1 MDKILFIRQN
11 HKDFAGR
18 ASYLLS
24 RTVLKQLICV
34 SGLLVL
40 LQFAGISSL
49 YAQGVKISL
58 NKENATLEEI
68 FQEIETKTGYKFVY
82 NTSEINRNERAS
94 IQETEQELNEILQNL
109 FRTKQNISFRISNK
123 HIALF
128 KAQIKKISG
137 TVLDPQGE
145 TVIGA
150 NVLVKG
156 TTNGTITDIDGKFS
170 LEAAE
175 GDILQISYIGYNTQ
189 EITLGK
195 QSTLKI
201 TLKEDQ
207 QALEEVVVIGYGA
220 VKKKD
225 LTGAITQ
232 VKTDKYATQ
241 QSTNV
246 LDMLNGT
253 VAGFNSNIGTSA
265 SGASEME
272 IRGPSSLSANNSPL
286 VVLDGVIFNGSINDI
301 NPSDIETVDVLKDA
315 SSAAVYGS
323 RSAAGV
329 VIINTKRG
337 KSEKMTINFS
347 AQLGLTDFTNEI
359 RPNDLDGFIQRRQ
372 DFQRRIN
379 PDKPEGYYNNPNN
392 LPEGIDINTWQKYDV
407 SYQEDPIRTW
417 MTRINLREIEQENF
431 LNGNTYDWFAEATRP
446 GLRQNYNVN
455 ISGGIGK
462 TKYYWSLGYTDNQG
476 YLKGDEYKT
485 IRSRMNADTKV
496 TDFLT
501 VGINAQFSNKDESNE
516 AIKLSDI
523 RTQSPLGQPYDEN
536 GELKWYPHDDSG
548 VEKNPFLLYKERD
561 KFNIT
566 QNLFANIYADL
577 QLPFGFSYKVSFI
590 NRYDWQKNYY
600 YDPSTIPTGNKTG
613 GFGQRINSSLYEWQI
628 DNIISWKKAFGIH
641 DFYATFLYNA
651 EKKQTWKDTGENI
664 NFTPSEALGFHQ
676 LGAGSSPSIKNE
688 DTYSTGTAIMGR
700 LNYTLMNRY
709 LLTLSIRR
717 DGYSAFGLENP
728 YATFPSGALAWNLSD
743 EAFFNVKW
751 INNLKIRASYGI
763 NGNRDIGIY
772 DALAKLETTKYL
784 TDGTFISGI
793 YSNSLAN
800 RFLKWE
806 KTKALNLGIDFSVLE
821 NRLTGSLD
829 YYDMTTNDLLL
840 KRSLPTII
848 GYENVMSNMGE
859 LKNKGFEMTLNS
871 YNIQNENFYWNSTFT
886 FSFNRNKIKH
896 LYGEMIDIL
905 DKNGNIIGQ
914 READDISNS
923 WFIGQSI
930 DRIWDYRFDGI
941 YQLGEEDIAKSFGK
955 APGDTKLYD
964 LNGDGVSTQE
974 DKIFQ
979 GYTKP
984 RYRLGLRNDF
994 TIFKNFQISCFIRA
1008 DLGHWGKNGLLSSK
1022 SQVEDRRNEYAL
1034 PYWTPEN
1041 PTNKYTRLNTVDTPE
1056 YSIYESRSF
1065 VRLQDLSI
1073 AYNIPENITKN
1084 LKVGRCKVY
1093 LSGRNLI
1100 TFTKWSGWDPE
1111 SENKPMPR
1119 IFTFGIDVTL

>member
-11 HKDFAGR
+11 HKDFAEKKLYTPLK
-18 ASYLLS
+18 ATLKHLVYLLGLS
-24 RTVLKQLICV
+24 LLILFINIA
-34 SGLLVL
+34 SI
-40 LQFAGISSL
+40 Q
-49 YAQGVKISL
+49 AQAIKLSL
-58 NKENATLEEI
+58 NKQNATLEEI
-68 FQEIETKTGYKFVY
+68 FKDIESKTEYKFVY
-82 NTSEINRNERAS
+82 NTSEIDRYERAS
-94 IQETEQELNEILQNL
+94 IQSSNQDLNEILKTL
-109 FRTKQNISFRISNK
+109 FRDKRNISFRISNK

-128 KAQIKKISG
+128 KAQIKTITG

-150 NVLVKG
+150 NILVKG
-156 TTNGTITDIDGKFS
+156 TTNGTITDVDGKFS

-175 GDILQISYIGYNTQ
+175 GDILQVSYIGYNTQ
-189 EITLGK
+189 EITIK
-195 QSTLKI
+195 RQSVLKVTLQ
-201 TLKEDQ
+201 EDQ
-207 QALEEVVVIGYGA
+207 QSLEEVVVIGYGA

-225 LTGAITQ
+225 LTGAIAQ

-253 VAGFNSNIGTSA
+253 VAGFNSNIGTTA
-265 SGASEME
+265 SGSSEME
-272 IRGPSSLSANNSPL
+272 IRGPASLSANNSPL

-329 VIINTKRG
+329 IIINTKRG
-337 KSEKMTINFS
+337 KGEKMTINFS
-347 AQLGLTDFTNEI
+347 AQLGLSDFTKNI
-359 RPNDLDGFIQRRQ
+359 RPNDLEGFIQRRQ

-379 PDKPEGYYNNPNN
+379 PDKPDGYYNNPNN
-392 LPEGIDINTWQKYDV
+392 LPDGLDINTWQNYDA
-407 SYQEDPIRTW
+407 SYQEDPLRTW
-417 MTRINLREIEQENF
+417 MTRINLRDIEQENY
-431 LNGNTYDWFAEATRP
+431 LNGNVYDWYGEATRP
-446 GLRQNYNVN
+446 GLRQNYDVN

-485 IRSRMNADTKV
+485 IRSRLNADTKV
-496 TDFLT
+496 AEFLT
-501 VGINAQFSNKDESNE
+501 VGINAQFSNKDESKE

-523 RTQSPLGQPYDEN
+523 RSQSPLGQPYNEK

-548 VEKNPFLLYKERD
+548 IEKNPFLLYKERD
-561 KFNIT
+561 KFNVT

-577 QLPFGFSYKVSFI
+577 KLPFGFGYKVSFI

-613 GFGQRINSSLYEWQI
+613 GFGQRINYSLYEWQV
-628 DNIISWKKAFGIH
+628 DNIISWKKTFGIH

-651 EKKQTWKDTGENI
+651 EKNQTWKDTGENI

-676 LGAGSSPSIKNE
+676 LGAGSSPTIKNE

-700 LNYTLMNRY
+700 LNYTLLNRY

-717 DGYSAFGLENP
+717 DGYSAFGMENP

-743 EAFFNVKW
+743 ESFFNIKW

-772 DALAKLETTKYL
+772 DALAQLETTKYL

-800 RFLKWE
+800 RLLKWE
-806 KTKALNLGIDFSVLE
+806 KTKAMNLGIDFSVLD

-829 YYDMTTNDLLL
+829 YYHMTTNDLLL

-859 LKNKGFEMTLNS
+859 LQNKGLEMTLNS

-896 LYGEMIDIL
+896 LYGEMINIL
-905 DKNGNIIGQ
+905 DENGNVVGQ
-914 READDISNS
+914 KEADDISNN

-930 DRIWDYRFDGI
+930 DRIWDYRFEGI
-941 YQLGEEDIAKSFGK
+941 YQLGEEEAAKSFGK
-955 APGDTKLYD
+955 VPGDIKLYD
-964 LNGDGVSTQE
+964 PNGDGVSTQE
-974 DKIFQ
+974 DKVFQ

-984 RYRLGLRNDF
+984 RFRLGLRNDF
-994 TIFKNFQISCFIRA
+994 TVFQNFQISCFIRA
-1008 DLGHWGKNGLLSSK
+1008 DLGHWSKNSLLSSK

-1084 LKVGRCKVY
+1084 LRVGRCKVY
-1093 LSGRNLI
+1093 LSGRNLV